1 MLSLSELAALDEGA
15 ELARPGAAER
25 VGELERPEEAARF
38 SISSIPSRK
47 RGRNALGDLLEV
59 RSSGRDLVDDILD
72 RDDSVLSESALDD
85 GVGGQGDALLV
96 DLAVSALVD
105 ELADGLE
112 VGLSAGAR
120 TFSRHSWGTGGRQTN
135 P

>member
-1 MLSLSELAALDEGA
+1 MKCSRFPSSPPSMKVRNLRVREPPRGLESLKGQRKLRAVSVSTALSAHKE
-15 ELARPGAAER
+15 
-25 VGELERPEEAARF
+25 
-38 SISSIPSRK
+38 
-47 RGRNALGDLLEV
+47 NALGDLLEV
-59 RSSGRDLVDDILD
+59 RSSGGDLVDDILD

-112 VGLSAGAR
+112 VGLSARAVP
-120 TFSRHSWGTGGRQTN
+120 S
-135 P
+135 